1 MSNSSGETGMDN
13 FTIAELGV
21 FLGVLGGVLT
31 SLILTFQKSKCET
44 INCCGIR
51 CKRKVDDPPHPPG
64 DGQNPNPAPALPAL
78 PRA

>member
-44 INCCGIR
+44 INCCGIK
-51 CKRKVDDPPHPPG
+51 CKRKVDDPPQ
-64 DGQNPNPAPALPAL
+64 DGQNPNPALPAL
-78 PRA
+78 PRP

>member
-1 MSNSSGETGMDN
+1 MSNSSEDSGMEN

-44 INCCGIR
+44 INCCGIK
-51 CKRKVDDPPHPPG
+51 CKRKVDDPPPDP
-64 DGQNPNPAPALPAL
+64 PNPAPALPAL
-78 PRA
+78 PRP

>member
-44 INCCGIR
+44 INCCGIK
-51 CKRKVDDPPHPPG
+51 CKRKVDNPPPDPPE
-64 DGQNPNPAPALPAL
+64 QNPNPALPAL